1 MTLLLTLLR
10 ASVSSLFQYVQR
22 TCRERKREKETDIQ
36 RWDSKSHTSCMY
48 TYAHVFI
55 YVYPP
60 SSNPPSLFCHINRS
74 LLCFTYIQRWDR
86 KAHTSW
92 YKNFAAT
99 DCDSSKVSGKVTH
112 LVVQN
117 TSSDRLRQTRIALR
131 QMFAEIFDQMN
142 GCTCFKVRREMRLFI
157 YICFWFVCV

>member
-1 MTLLLTLLR
+1 MHPSLLSFNTYNAR
-10 ASVSSLFQYVQR
+10 VGR
-22 TCRERKREKETDIQ
+22 ERERKRRIYKDGTV
-36 RWDSKSHTSCMY
+36 SHTPRACIHMRMY
-48 TYAHVFI
+48 SYMYIH
-55 YVYPP
+55 PP
-60 SSNPPSLFCHINRS
+60 PTLLPLIGLFCHINRS

-99 DCDSSKVSGKVTH
+99 DCDSSKVSSKVTH